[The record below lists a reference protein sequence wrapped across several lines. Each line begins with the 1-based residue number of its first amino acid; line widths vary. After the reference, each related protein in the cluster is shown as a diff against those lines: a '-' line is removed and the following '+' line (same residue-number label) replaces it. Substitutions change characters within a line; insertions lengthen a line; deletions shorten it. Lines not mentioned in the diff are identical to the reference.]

1 MDSDNAPFDP
11 ARHLRYWQRC
21 MRTLLPHQ
29 YTATDSTRMML
40 GCFCVAATDVLTQ
53 DSDQSI
59 LTAHDRETFREW
71 VLACQHPGGGFVG
84 GPTHTYSQAIYA
96 GFDFDRGMPEAGA
109 PGEANIAATLF
120 AMQLLALLANSDDK
134 NGEPNEKGREC
145 AFLGVDRESTL
156 RWLQQLQRPDG
167 SFGEYVAYVPDVQT
181 IGGRR
186 KVVGGGADMR
196 YCYIAAMIR
205 WMLGGGG
212 HTGVPD
218 IDVYALVQHIRQGQT
233 YDGGFAESSTH
244 ESHAGYAFCAIAAL
258 ELLGRSAD
266 GDPTNSNSSLD
277 LFTCGV
283 ADMTALLRWLAAR
296 AFLYSPKIEDDS
308 NVEWQESMVTEVT
321 PTETCG
327 DTPLLACNGRCN
339 KHADSCYTWW
349 TVATLSILER
359 RGYGLGGGSEMNKAD
374 WMAKRRFLL
383 DKMQH
388 HIGGFSKVPG
398 GPPDVYHAYL
408 SIAALASQK
417 EATLKSFDPALCV
430 SEETVRTIEAARHG
444 LLREVGEG
452 GERRRADLLTL
463 GTACWGKKAC
473 AEA

>member
-1 MDSDNAPFDP
+1 MKAMVSLCGPLLQNLYDNSFAK
-11 ARHLRYWQRC
+11 
-21 MRTLLPHQ
+21 
-29 YTATDSTRMML
+29 
-40 GCFCVAATDVLTQ
+40 LT
-53 DSDQSI
+53 
-59 LTAHDRETFREW
+59 
-71 VLACQHPGGGFVG
+71 
-84 GPTHTYSQAIYA
+84 
-96 GFDFDRGMPEAGA
+96 
-109 PGEANIAATLF
+109 
-120 AMQLLALLANSDDK
+120 
-134 NGEPNEKGREC
+134 
-145 AFLGVDRESTL
+145 
-156 RWLQQLQRPDG
+156 
-167 SFGEYVAYVPDVQT
+167 
-181 IGGRR
+181 
-186 KVVGGGADMR
+186 
-196 YCYIAAMIR
+196 
-205 WMLGGGG
+205 
-212 HTGVPD
+212 
-218 IDVYALVQHIRQGQT
+218 
-233 YDGGFAESSTH
+233 
-244 ESHAGYAFCAIAAL
+244 AGYAFCAIAAL